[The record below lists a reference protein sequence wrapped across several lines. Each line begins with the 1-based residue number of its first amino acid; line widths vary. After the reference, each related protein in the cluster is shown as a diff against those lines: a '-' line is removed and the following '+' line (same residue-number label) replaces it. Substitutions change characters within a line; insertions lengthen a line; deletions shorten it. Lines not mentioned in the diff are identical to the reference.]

1 MENFLP
7 KGKIISEDKAVY
19 VDKIIVSHLSHC
31 CDISE
36 SAIVLP
42 GT

>member
-19 VDKIIVSHLSHC
+19 VDKIILC
-31 CDISE
+31 LI
-36 SAIVLP
+36 SAIVVIFRSLQ
-42 GT
+42 